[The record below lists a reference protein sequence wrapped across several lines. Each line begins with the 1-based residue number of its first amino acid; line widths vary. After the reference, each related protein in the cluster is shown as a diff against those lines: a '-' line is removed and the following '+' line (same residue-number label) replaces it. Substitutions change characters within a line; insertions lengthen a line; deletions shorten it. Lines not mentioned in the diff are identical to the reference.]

1 MFSPL
6 TVPGPTFEDIFDLG
20 HVSRWHTK
28 PMAVAQTLADHKAKV
43 ALLADRMGRHLGDR
57 YDDAT
62 AYETLLWGL
71 GHDEPEV
78 THGDVPNPAKQW
90 LNARLPRPYDEMVA
104 EDWWGE
110 RGQTAPEYGPLA
122 EALGR
127 VADSLEASGRYWI
140 YGLNQQLRQDMIYQ
154 TIATTRRI
162 LPELLH
168 VVMEALESA
177 GVPKDLVAE
186 AAA

>member
-1 MFSPL
+1 MMPL
-6 TVPGPTFEDIFDLG
+6 TLPGPTFEDIFDLG

-43 ALLADRMGRHLGDR
+43 ALLADRLGRHLKER
-57 YDDAT
+57 YDDAV
-62 AYETLLWGL
+62 AYDTLLWGL
-71 GHDEPEV
+71 NHDEPET

-90 LNARLPRPYDEMVA
+90 LNANLPRPYDEMVA

-110 RGQTAPEYGPLA
+110 RGQDVPEYHPLA
-122 EALGR
+122 VALGR
-127 VADSLEASGRYWI
+127 VADALEAAGRYWI
-140 YGLNQQLRQDMIYQ
+140 YGLDQQLRRDMIFEAI
-154 TIATTRRI
+154 TTTRRL

-168 VVMEALESA
+168 VVVEALEAA
-177 GVPKDLVAE
+177 GVPKALVAE